1 MLDLDK
7 DFWEERYVSGETGW
21 DMGMVSPPLAFYVD
35 RLQNKNLRILIPGC
49 GNAYEAAYLHQ
60 CGFSDVTLIDLAETP
75 VNNLRKKFKDASGI
89 HIIKGDFF
97 EHGSQY
103 DLILEQTFFCA
114 IDPALRKTY
123 VSKMAELLPP
133 GGILAGVLFDKQFDK
148 PGPPFSG
155 NTEEYRMLFS
165 TAFNISVMESCTH
178 SHPKR
183 QGSELFFELER
194 K

>member
-1 MLDLDK
+1 MLDK

-21 DMGMVSPPLAFYVD
+21 DMGMVSPPLASYID
-35 RLQNKNLRILIPGC
+35 QLKNKILRILIPGC

-60 CGFSDVTLIDLAETP
+60 CGFSDVTLIDLADTP
-75 VNNLRKKFKDASGI
+75 VNNLRKKFNGASRI
-89 HIIKGDFF
+89 RIIKGDFF
-97 EHGSQY
+97 EHSGQY

-114 IDPALRKTY
+114 IDPVRRKDY
-123 VSKMAELLPP
+123 VSKMIDLLAP

-148 PGPPFSG
+148 PGPPFGGSA
-155 NTEEYRMLFS
+155 EEYRILFS
-165 TAFNISVMESCTH
+165 SAFNLRMMESCKD

-183 QGSELFFELER
+183 QGSELFIELER